1 MGSPSLAQDFVESH
15 EVEEIFER
23 RGVDAGA
30 KEGRDVGLGG
40 NGGGGRGEWEGML
53 MCVGGNVRDI
63 RECASECV
71 SECVKCVTDCVL
83 KCVRV
88 CHNSVLE
95 RMS

>member
-1 MGSPSLAQDFVESH
+1 
-15 EVEEIFER
+15 
-23 RGVDAGA
+23 
-30 KEGRDVGLGG
+30 
-40 NGGGGRGEWEGML
+40 ML

>member
-1 MGSPSLAQDFVESH
+1 
-15 EVEEIFER
+15 
-23 RGVDAGA
+23 
-30 KEGRDVGLGG
+30 
-40 NGGGGRGEWEGML
+40 